1 MRVCLS
7 DFSSSNFSGT
17 YFEQILKEVF
27 EIKGKWLQTE
37 LWQVPLFITKFLSL
51 LCLAC
56 LVILYFMPDIVYES
70 STQVPDDISHQR
82 EAAFLSWA
90 H

>member
-1 MRVCLS
+1 MRVYLS
-7 DFSSSNFSGT
+7 DFSSSNFSGA

-37 LWQVPLFITKFLSL
+37 LWRAPLFITKFLSL
-51 LCLAC
+51 LFLAC
-56 LVILYFMPDIVYES
+56 LVISYFMPDIVYES